1 MVMQVL
7 CQKCQRTL
15 DYSGERPMF
24 CSFCGNPLGDSKSN
38 TPSNHDP
45 DAATVAP
52 STMPGAAPP
61 AKPLPPAALG
71 GYKLLRELGA
81 GGMGTVYEAEE
92 QETGRRV
99 ALKLIG
105 AAFASSPDAVER
117 FTQEGRIASMLTH
130 PRCVFVHKTGQEA
143 GRQYIVME
151 LMEGSSLK
159 DMIERDGPLTPD
171 DAIAKILDVIDGLQA
186 AHRLEVIHRDMKPS
200 NCFLEADGRV
210 KVGDFGLAKSLV
222 RDSHLT
228 KTGAFVGTPHFASPE
243 QVRGETIDQQTD
255 VYSVAATLFY
265 LLTGKPPFWGSDP
278 TATLAR
284 IVSDPVPSMRS
295 LRPDVPA
302 GLDRIVLRGL
312 ERDRSRRWADLESLR
327 QALLSLTPGRHTT
340 PILAPR
346 AMAFVVDG
354 ALLWLVAFLTLYAN
368 PWIAFHPA
376 ILLQQAFALFFLYF
390 LVAEA
395 VWGCS
400 VGKALF
406 GLRVCTERWLE
417 PPSWGRVGVRTL
429 ALAALF
435 GTGGLIATSLQ
446 FVATDSDWTAV
457 AIGWGWSALGLAIM
471 ASTMREQNQ
480 WRGVHELV
488 SGTRVA
494 PAPRLVQRQSLSGSG
509 GWLLSFLGGRRLKP
523 GMPHGSTLPDKIAG
537 FTVRGALKWSER
549 DKVLL
554 GEDASLGRRVFLW
567 MRSPSATPLDAARR
581 DIGRRTRLRW
591 LASGRQGDWQW
602 DAILAPQGC
611 PLPEFIH
618 SEGTLE
624 WSEARALLA
633 DLARELSAACADRT
647 LPQALSPALVW
658 VQPDGRAQLADLA
671 LTVDTEDSQVTGGA
685 DEHRALM
692 LLRQVAVLALDGR
705 ILRLQETP
713 VPLVAKLPAS
723 AKVVLD
729 RLLGVERPYASVDE
743 FAKDLGQLPT
753 GEHTG

>member
-7 CQKCQRTL
+7 CNKCKRTL

-61 AKPLPPAALG
+61 SKSHVPAAVG
-71 GYKLLRELGA
+71 GYRLLRELGA

-92 QETGRRV
+92 QETGRHV

-105 AAFASSPDAVER
+105 AAFASSPDAVLR
-117 FTQEGRIASMLTH
+117 FEQEGRIAGMLTH
-130 PRCVFVHKTGQEA
+130 PRIVFVHDAREDA
-143 GRQYIVME
+143 GRPYIVME

-159 DMIERDGPLTPD
+159 DLVERDGPLTPD
-171 DAIAKILDVIDGLQA
+171 DAIAKILDVIDGLRE
-186 AHRLEVIHRDMKPS
+186 AHRLEIIHRDMKPS

-210 KVGDFGLAKSLV
+210 KVGDFGLAKSLIK
-222 RDSHLT
+222 DSHLT

-265 LLTGKPPFWGSDP
+265 LLTGKPPYWGSDP

-284 IVSDPVPSMRS
+284 IVSDPVPSVRS
-295 LRPDVPA
+295 LRPEVPA
-302 GLDRIVLRGL
+302 TLDRIIGRGL
-312 ERDRSRRWADLESLR
+312 DRDRSRRWADLESLR
-327 QALLSLTPGRHTT
+327 QALLSITPGRHTT
-340 PILAPR
+340 PILAQR
-346 AMAFVVDG
+346 ALAFAVDG
-354 ALLWLVAFLTLYAN
+354 ALIWLVAFLALAIT
-368 PWIAFHPA
+368 PWINLHPA
-376 ILLQQAFALFFLYF
+376 ILVQQTFGLFFLYF
-390 LVAEA
+390 VIAEA

-406 GLRVCTERWLE
+406 GLRVCPVRWLE
-417 PPSWGRVGVRTL
+417 PPSWGAAGLRTL
-429 ALAALF
+429 VMYALF
-435 GTGGLIATSLQ
+435 GVGGVIVLYLQ
-446 FVATDSDWTAV
+446 LTAAVSDWLAIG
-457 AIGWGWSALGLAIM
+457 IGWGCSALGLAVM
-471 ASTMREQNQ
+471 ASTMRERNQ
-480 WRGVHELV
+480 WRGLHEFA

-494 PAPRLVQRQSLSGSG
+494 PAPRIVQRQSLSGSG

-523 GMPHGSTLPDKIAG
+523 GMPHGSTLPEKIAG
-537 FTVRGALKWSER
+537 FAVRGALKWSER

-567 MRSPSATPLDAARR
+567 MRSPSEPPLDIARR

-611 PLPEFIH
+611 PLPDFIR

-624 WSEARALLA
+624 WSEAHKLLA
-633 DLARELSAACADRT
+633 DLARELSAACAEQT
-647 LPQALSPALVW
+647 LPHSLSPAFVW
-658 VQPDGRAQLADLA
+658 MQPDGRAQLADLA
-671 LTVDTEDSQVTGGA
+671 LTVDADDSQVTGGA
-685 DEHRALM
+685 DEPRALM
-692 LLRQVAVLALDGR
+692 LMRQVASLALDGR
-705 ILRLQETP
+705 VLRLQETP
-713 VPLVAKLPAS
+713 APVVAKLPSA

-729 RLLGVERPYASVDE
+729 RLLGVERPYAAVEE
-743 FAKDLGQLPT
+743 FATDLNQLPAAD
-753 GEHTG
+753 HTG